1 MTAGSIAFGIAGWSY
16 EDWRGIVYPRGCKD
30 TLRHV
35 AKLVDCIEINST
47 FYRVPVAEHCG
58 SWVERTSDLGTLFTA
73 KLPLE
78 FTHQMRLDRDL
89 VTTVRKGF
97 APLVASGR
105 LRALLAQFSYR
116 FSADADS
123 LQHLGG
129 LVEAFGREVPIV
141 VEVRHESW
149 NDEDVMDFASGL
161 GISLANL
168 DYPGSTRGFR
178 ANVTGVNGSR
188 SIAYFRLHGRNKEA
202 WFSRDAGRDQ
212 VYNYEYSKAEV
223 RQITERIKR
232 IASDAAQTLVI
243 ANNHFHGN
251 ALKLV
256 LQLLAW
262 SRHAS
267 VEVPAGMLERFPDLV
282 DIAKG
287 VQRGLFED
295 MG

>member
-1 MTAGSIAFGIAGWSY
+1 MTSILFGVAGWSY

-30 TLRHV
+30 TLRFV
-35 AKLVDCIEINST
+35 AKCVDCIEINST
-47 FYRVPVAEHCG
+47 FYRVPVAEHCA
-58 SWVERTSDLGTLFTA
+58 SWVERTTDLGTLFTA

-78 FTHQMRLDRDL
+78 FTHRASVAKDL
-89 VTTVRKGF
+89 ARMVRKGF

-116 FSADADS
+116 FAADAEN
-123 LQHLGG
+123 LQHVGG
-129 LVEAFGREVPIV
+129 LVEIFGKDVPLV

-149 NDEDVMDFASGL
+149 NDKHVLEFAREL

-168 DYPGSTRGFR
+168 DYPGSAHGFSED
-178 ANVTGVNGSR
+178 VTGVNGSR
-188 SIAYFRLHGRNKEA
+188 GIAYYRLHGRNRSA
-202 WFSRDAGRDQ
+202 WFAKDAGRNQ
-212 VYNYEYSKAEV
+212 VYNYEYSKPEV
-223 RQITERIKR
+223 REITQRLKR
-232 IASDAAQTLVI
+232 IADTANQTIVI

-262 SRHAS
+262 HKHTS
-267 VEVPAGMLERFPDLV
+267 VEVPSGMIERFPELV

-287 VQRGLFED
+287 VQRGLFE
-295 MG
+295 